1 MMSRPS
7 TRSSS
12 RQLAVEAWSD
22 GIITDEERAAL
33 HSIAEALGV
42 DPALVHSLLGD
53 PLTGPTPSTFTLH
66 PGDRVAFTGALTIPR
81 DTWAARAA
89 VRELF

>member
-1 MMSRPS
+1 M
-7 TRSSS
+7 
-12 RQLAVEAWSD
+12 
-22 GIITDEERAAL
+22 
-33 HSIAEALGV
+33 
-42 DPALVHSLLGD
+42 HSLLDD